1 MAKELETTSSAI
13 NLISAGTL
21 VKGDIESNSGFRIDG
36 QLTGK
41 MDIKGKVVIGASGQI
56 LGDIICQTL
65 EVSGIITGNIHAS
78 DLVSLKS
85 TARMNG
91 EIVANKLAIEPGA
104 VFTGTCRMDPGIEA
118 KRKEPVIPKQA

>member
-1 MAKELETTSSAI
+1 MAKEIETTNAI
-13 NLISAGTL
+13 NLISAGTQ
-21 VKGDIESNSGFRIDG
+21 VKGDVESNSGIRIDG
-36 QLTGK
+36 QLQGK

-65 EVSGIITGNIHAS
+65 EISGQITGNVHAA

-91 EIVANKLAIEPGA
+91 EIIARKLAIEPGA
-104 VFTGTCRMDPGIEA
+104 VFTGNCRMETDTDA
-118 KRKEPVIPKQA
+118 KRKEVILPK

>member
-1 MAKELETTSSAI
+1 MAKEIESTNAI
-13 NLISAGTL
+13 NLISAGTQ
-21 VKGDIESNSGFRIDG
+21 VKGDVESNSGIRIDG
-36 QLTGK
+36 QLQGK

-65 EVSGIITGNIHAS
+65 EISGQITGNVHAA

-91 EIVANKLAIEPGA
+91 EIIARKLAIEPGA
-104 VFTGTCRMDPGIEA
+104 VFTGNCRMETDTDA
-118 KRKEPVIPKQA
+118 KRKEVVLPK

>member
-1 MAKELETTSSAI
+1 MAKEIESTNNAI
-13 NLISAGTL
+13 NLISAGTQ
-21 VKGDIESNSGFRIDG
+21 VKGDVESNSGIRIDG
-36 QLTGK
+36 QLHGK

-65 EVSGIITGNIHAS
+65 EVSGQITGNIHAA

-91 EIVANKLAIEPGA
+91 EIITRKLAIEPGA
-104 VFTGTCRMDPGIEA
+104 VFSGTCRMDTDSDA
-118 KRKEPVIPKQA
+118 KRKEVILPK

>member
-1 MAKELETTSSAI
+1 MAKEIESTNNAI
-13 NLISAGTL
+13 NLISAGTQ
-21 VKGDIESNSGFRIDG
+21 VKGDVESNSGIRIDG
-36 QLTGK
+36 QLNGK

-65 EVSGIITGNIHAS
+65 EVSGQITGNIHAA

-91 EIVANKLAIEPGA
+91 EIITRKLAIEPGA
-104 VFTGTCRMDPGIEA
+104 VFSGTCRMDTDSDA
-118 KRKEPVIPKQA
+118 KRKEVILPK

>member
-1 MAKELETTSSAI
+1 MAKEIETTSNAI

-21 VKGDIESNSGFRIDG
+21 VKGDLESNSGIRIDG

-41 MDIKGKVVIGASGQI
+41 MDVKGKVVIGASGQI
-56 LGDIICQTL
+56 LGDIMCQTL

-91 EIVANKLAIEPGA
+91 EIVARKLAIEPGA
-104 VFTGTCRMDPGIEA
+104 IFTGTCRMEA
-118 KRKEPVIPKQA
+118 EPELKRKEPVVPK